1 MITIIDKK
9 KAALNYEVLYDI
21 IKNGRSNNSLVEPHK
36 KIEVKGYEEH
46 IDIVRFGEEY
56 ARLKK
61 EAKEKQK
68 EDLKTKYHNINT
80 IVTQNQLN
88 IANWYYINKTLIK
101 RGKSKLWKTSAN
113 KYRIVEDYKKLFG
126 HEEGRKFELNKIL
139 NKIDN
144 IIRTVEAEAQNLPK
158 GYLYTPRSKA
168 MDYNGFMLC

>member
-61 EAKEKQK
+61 EAKEK
-68 EDLKTKYHNINT
+68 
-80 IVTQNQLN
+80 
-88 IANWYYINKTLIK
+88 
-101 RGKSKLWKTSAN
+101 
-113 KYRIVEDYKKLFG
+113 
-126 HEEGRKFELNKIL
+126 
-139 NKIDN
+139 
-144 IIRTVEAEAQNLPK
+144 
-158 GYLYTPRSKA
+158 
-168 MDYNGFMLC
+168 